1 MTLMDLINTANTIL
15 KKKKEKLRRQFS
27 RVLSDVLFFLS
38 HRITELHASD
48 IEIRAVIEI
57 IA

>member
-1 MTLMDLINTANTIL
+1 MTLINLINTANTIL
-15 KKKKEKLRRQFS
+15 KKKRKIKKTIFMSAVRRSF
-27 RVLSDVLFFLS
+27 FFLS
-38 HRITELHASD
+38 HCITELHASD